1 MKKNR
6 VIFYLIFGAFHLF
19 LVFFTMYVESN
30 RNDFS
35 FLTKMLKWM
44 SLMKWGAIL
53 GLILLIADA
62 VWSFFAIREAEKE
75 KAMLNHEI
83 NTLKAKLFDLQEAA
97 SAAKQVPPTQNPGVK
112 P

>member
-19 LVFFTMYVESN
+19 LVFFTMYVENN

-53 GLILLIADA
+53 GLVLLIADA
-62 VWSFFAIREAEKE
+62 VWSFMTTRESEKE
-75 KAMLNHEI
+75 KALLTHEI

-97 SAAKQVPPTQNPGVK
+97 SAAKQVPPQNPGLN